1 MIDTVSSSITYKE
14 KEYKLVFNLNAM
26 EAIQEKYETLA
37 RWGELTDGSAG
48 ETNIKALIFGFQ
60 QMLNEGIE
68 ISNDENN
75 TNEPLLNH
83 QQVGRIL
90 TEVGLKS
97 AAEKIHEVVIA
108 SAGDTD
114 PNE

>member
-14 KEYKLVFNLNAM
+14 KEYKLVFNLNTM

-37 RWGELTDGSAG
+37 HWGELTDGSAG
-48 ETNIKALIFGFQ
+48 ESNVKALIFGFQ

-68 ISNDENN
+68 LSNEENH
-75 TNEPLLNH
+75 TTEPLLNH
-83 QQVGRIL
+83 KQVGRII
-90 TEVGLKS
+90 TEVGMKS